1 MKLAIGGLSVNGKQ
15 ECTRFYTVLAD
26 VSWDFADTLLGMQ
39 NGW

>member
-1 MKLAIGGLSVNGKQ
+1 MESKSAR
-15 ECTRFYTVLAD
+15 CTYVLAD